1 MLKPVAAT
9 IAPVA
14 ACVTHGLQTPQHTA
28 GALFPHRWM
37 SGANL

>member
-1 MLKPVAAT
+1 MLNPVAAK

-14 ACVTHGLQTPQHTA
+14 AWVTQGLQTPQHTT
-28 GALFPHRWM
+28 GALLPHLCM